1 VLGPVP
7 VSGSELFLMSD
18 ETTPVSQLRT
28 TVRQFVDER
37 DWRQFHAPKNLSMAL
52 AVEASELMELF
63 QWLTVDESR
72 RIGEDE
78 TKFEL
83 VKEELS
89 DVICYALAIA
99 NELDIDVSLALEAK
113 MIKNRRKYPADEYRS
128 KFEL

>member
-1 VLGPVP
+1 
-7 VSGSELFLMSD
+7 MSD

-89 DVICYALAIA
+89 YVICYALAIA

>member
-1 VLGPVP
+1 
-7 VSGSELFLMSD
+7 MSD

>member
-1 VLGPVP
+1 
-7 VSGSELFLMSD
+7 MSD

-72 RIGEDE
+72 RIGED
-78 TKFEL
+78 
-83 VKEELS
+83 
-89 DVICYALAIA
+89 VICYALAIA